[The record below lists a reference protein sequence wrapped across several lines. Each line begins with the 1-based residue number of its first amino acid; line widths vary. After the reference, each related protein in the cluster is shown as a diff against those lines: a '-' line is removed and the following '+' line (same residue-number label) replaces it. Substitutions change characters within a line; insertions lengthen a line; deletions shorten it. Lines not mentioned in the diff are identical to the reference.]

1 MGDMTHIEHPIQ
13 LVETHGEP
21 TVRDVDLGTRL
32 GMKRPTNIRRVIERN
47 KGEIE
52 GYGLVHAVSAPYES
66 GKGRTEIATEYHLT
80 EEQALCLCQL
90 SRAPK
95 AKDVRRMLIE
105 VFTRYR
111 RGHLVPE
118 LTPQSVGG
126 IMKGVVRKALAE
138 AVGELVP
145 AMLEAAIEKDP
156 RIAAVDNI
164 PALEVVVQR
173 GVIAKGRRRVVQVV
187 SNRLVRFCETHGYS
201 VTRDL
206 SGRRLFPRA
215 AVRHWLADGGWA
227 SISDLVDQLKGQGRL
242 RLV

>member
-1 MGDMTHIEHPIQ
+1 MMVNQIRAKNGIPYDSLSYENA
-13 LVETHGEP
+13 
-21 TVRDVDLGTRL
+21 LGARL
-32 GMKRPTNIRRVIERN
+32 GMKQPLNIRKTLEKHREEL
-47 KGEIE
+47 GQ
-52 GYGLVHAVSAPYES
+52 YGPIHAVHEMVTIGS
-66 GKGRTEIATEYHLT
+66 GAQREITEYHLT

-227 SISDLVDQLKGQGRL
+227 SISDLVDRLKGQGRL